1 MIISSYRF
9 SFTCMIQS
17 KVQFP
22 FFRVDYLCP
31 RFSIT
36 RVTLWIH
43 CSKVQVIYISRWIII
58 RISRFSKLNFLC
70 DFYIVIDIA
79 LFILCYTLARIT
91 FDHIQIYVRVFIRF
105 RMCVCTKYRTFH
117 FDIYFVSIFSMH
129 SFVSSSKD
137 MLKREV
143 FFNFNWRKWTK
154 QFFLFFCLSC
164 IVRFLENKIRFK
176 SLILNVD

>member
-70 DFYIVIDIA
+70 DFYIVIDIVIYPLLYISTNYIRPYSNLYSCLYQISNVCMHEIQDVSFWD
-79 LFILCYTLARIT
+79 LFC
-91 FDHIQIYVRVFIRF
+91 IYLFHVFFCI
-105 RMCVCTKYRTFH
+105 
-117 FDIYFVSIFSMH
+117 FVKRYVKKGSIF
-129 SFVSSSKD
+129 
-137 MLKREV
+137 
-143 FFNFNWRKWTK
+143 
-154 QFFLFFCLSC
+154 
-164 IVRFLENKIRFK
+164 
-176 SLILNVD
+176 

>member
-22 FFRVDYLCP
+22 FFRVEYLCP

-79 LFILCYTLARIT
+79 LFIFCYTLARIT
-91 FDHIQIYVRVFIRF
+91 FDHIQIYVFIRF
-105 RMCVCTKYRTFH
+105 RMCVCKKYRTFH
-117 FDIYFVSIFSMH
+117 FEIYFVSIFLMH

-137 MLKREV
+137 MLKRET

-154 QFFLFFCLSC
+154 QFFLFFLSFMY
-164 IVRFLENKIRFK
+164 RQ
-176 SLILNVD
+176 ILRE